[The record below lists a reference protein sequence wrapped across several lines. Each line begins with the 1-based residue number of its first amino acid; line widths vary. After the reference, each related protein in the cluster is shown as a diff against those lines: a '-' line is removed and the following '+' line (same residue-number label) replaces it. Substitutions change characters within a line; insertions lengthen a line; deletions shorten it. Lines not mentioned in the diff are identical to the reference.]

1 MPLRLCKRPAASL
14 PHGRQTRPLVGMML
28 MLLTSGLGATS
39 ICRWVDADGRTQM
52 SDAVP
57 DGFQNS
63 ARCTDSQKYELSPEQ
78 QRDAEK
84 RAADARSLLRSYEQG
99 RPTPTPL
106 SPAPPAGAEP
116 PVRTKRPAQL
126 VTDATDCQ
134 TWWRIYDESSEC
146 FGPFKTTQGGIK
158 PEAFDQCNEVKS
170 PELQCGPRRN

>member
-1 MPLRLCKRPAASL
+1 MPLRIFKRHAATL
-14 PHGRQTRPLVGMML
+14 RRGRQTFPLVGLTL
-28 MLLTSGLGATS
+28 MLLTSALGATS
-39 ICRWVDADGRTQM
+39 ICRWVDANGRTQM
-52 SDAVP
+52 SDVVP
-57 DGFQNS
+57 DGYQNS
-63 ARCTDSQKYELSPEQ
+63 ASCTNSQKYELSPEQ

-84 RAADARSLLRSYEQG
+84 RAADERSLLRSHEQG
-99 RPTPTPL
+99 MPPKTPS
-106 SPAPPAGAEP
+106 SPAAPAGAET

-126 VTDATDCQ
+126 VTDSTDCQ